1 MTFQD
6 LDKIPG
12 LSRPWKM
19 CLSNSMTFHDFPGPV
34 ATLDIVNKLSTFH
47 TFTIYWSLWKTVA
60 GWSPADLYFVPMP
73 AHTALQRSGV
83 LCREKSHVPSTMSRT
98 SPGFL

>member
-1 MTFQD
+1 LAFSMTFQD

-34 ATLDIVNKLSTFH
+34 ATLSHWWETMLLSV
-47 TFTIYWSLWKTVA
+47 III
-60 GWSPADLYFVPMP
+60 
-73 AHTALQRSGV
+73 
-83 LCREKSHVPSTMSRT
+83 T
-98 SPGFL
+98 SWL

>member
-34 ATLDIVNKLSTFH
+34 ATLFMSPFLLI
-47 TFTIYWSLWKTVA
+47 KTPVL
-60 GWSPADLYFVPMP
+60 G
-73 AHTALQRSGV
+73 TA
-83 LCREKSHVPSTMSRT
+83 
-98 SPGFL
+98 

>member
-34 ATLDIVNKLSTFH
+34 ATLM
-47 TFTIYWSLWKTVA
+47 
-60 GWSPADLYFVPMP
+60 MP
-73 AHTALQRSGV
+73 NAI
-83 LCREKSHVPSTMSRT
+83 KK
-98 SPGFL
+98 